1 MKGNIGFVL
10 HAHLPFVR
18 HPEYENFLE
27 EDWLY
32 EAISETYLPFLRMC
46 NRLVE
51 DGVSF
56 RFTVSVSPTLSAMLS
71 DELLQNRYIRHLEK
85 LIELGEKE
93 IERTK
98 ENPELQ
104 NLARMYKQMFE
115 QNLRDFTEVYRK
127 KILWGFKTL
136 EKEGYLEII
145 TTSATHAFLP
155 LYQQH
160 PESVEAQVQTA
171 VIDHGRKFGK
181 KPEGFWLPEFGF
193 YPGIERVLKKND
205 ISYFFTAAHGILFA
219 DKKPP
224 YGVYAPLRCDC
235 RIHAFGR
242 DYPTSDA
249 VWSEDRGYPSDV
261 DYREFYRDI
270 GYDLPLSYIRPYIH
284 EPEVRVCTGYKYFA
298 ITGETDEKR
307 PYDREKALKKVEE
320 HADNFIYNR
329 RKQLQKFEGIM
340 DRIPYI
346 VAPFDAELFGHWWFE
361 GVDWLEAVVRRID
374 ASEDLNLMSPSE
386 YLELYPGN
394 QEGVPSFSSWG
405 NKGYAEVWLSGENDW
420 IYRHI
425 HKAIERM
432 TELVDRYPDESGLK
446 QRVLNQAAREVM
458 LAMSSD
464 WPFIM
469 NTGTTVPYAERR
481 IKEHLYNFNYI
492 YERLCRNTV
501 DTEWLTTI
509 EKKHNLFPDIDYRVF
524 KRAQSPADT
533 PTTRQETAAR

>member
-1 MKGNIGFVL
+1 MKGTIGFVL

-18 HPEYENFLE
+18 HPEYEQFLE

-46 NRLVE
+46 NRLVA
-51 DGVSF
+51 DGVDF
-56 RFTVSVSPTLSAMLS
+56 RFTVSVSPTLSAMLCDS
-71 DELLQNRYIRHLEK
+71 LLQNRYVRHLEK
-85 LIELGEKE
+85 LMELGDKE

-98 ENPELQ
+98 KNPELQ
-104 NLARMYKQMFE
+104 KLARMYKEFFE
-115 QNLRDFTEVYRK
+115 QNLEDFTEIYRK
-127 KILWGFKTL
+127 NIIWGFKTL

-145 TTSATHAFLP
+145 TTSATHSFLP

-160 PESVEAQVQTA
+160 PEAIEAQVQTA
-171 VIDHGRKFGK
+171 VIDYGRKFGK
-181 KPEGFWLPEFGF
+181 KPTGFWLPEFGF
-193 YPGIERVLKKND
+193 YPGIEKFLRKND

-219 DKKPP
+219 GNKPP
-224 YGVYAPLRCDC
+224 YGVYAPLRCDNG
-235 RIHAFGR
+235 IHAFGR

-249 VWSEDRGYPSDV
+249 IWSEDRGYPGDV

-270 GYDLPLSYIRPYIH
+270 GYDLPLDYIGPYVH
-284 EPEVRVCTGYKYFA
+284 EPEVRVCTGYKYYA
-298 ITGETDEKR
+298 ITGDTEEKR
-307 PYDREKALKKVEE
+307 VYDRDAAVRKIEE
-320 HADNFIYNR
+320 HADNFLYNR
-329 RKQLQKFEGIM
+329 RKQLKKFEGII
-340 DRIPYI
+340 DRVPFI

-361 GVDWLEAVVRRID
+361 GIDWLEAVVRRID
-374 ASEDLNLMSPSE
+374 TDEDFSLITPSD
-386 YLELYPGN
+386 YLKAYPSN

-405 NKGYAEVWLSGENDW
+405 NKGYAEVWLGGENDW

-425 HKAIERM
+425 QMAIERM

-458 LAMSSD
+458 LAMASD

-481 IKEHLYNFNYI
+481 IREHLYNFNYI

-524 KRAQSPADT
+524 KKR
-533 PTTRQETAAR
+533 RGLR

>member
-1 MKGNIGFVL
+1 ML

-18 HPEYENFLE
+18 HPEYESFLE

-71 DELLQNRYIRHLEK
+71 DQLLQNRYIRHLEK

-98 ENPELQ
+98 DDPELQ
-104 NLARMYKQMFE
+104 ELAKMYKRMFE
-115 QNLRDFTEVYRK
+115 QNLYDFTGVYRK

-145 TTSATHAFLP
+145 TTSATHSFLP

-181 KPEGFWLPEFGF
+181 KPVGFWLPEFGF
-193 YPGIERVLKKND
+193 YPGIEKLLKKND

-224 YGVYAPLRCDC
+224 YGVYAPLRCNGG
-235 RIHAFGR
+235 IHAFGR

-284 EPEVRVCTGYKYFA
+284 EPEVRVCTGYKYYS
-298 ITGETDEKR
+298 ITGETEEKR
-307 PYDREKALKKVEE
+307 PYDRDKALKKIEE
-320 HADNFIYNR
+320 HAENFIYNR
-329 RKQLQKFEGIM
+329 RKQLQKFEGKM
-340 DRIPYI
+340 DRVPYI

-374 ASEDLNLMSPSE
+374 ASNDLDLMTPSE
-386 YLELYPGN
+386 YLELYPSN

-425 HKAIERM
+425 HKTIERM

-458 LAMSSD
+458 LAMASD

-481 IKEHLYNFNYI
+481 VKEHLYNFNYI

-524 KRAQSPADT
+524 KRAQSPVEVQSGA
-533 PTTRQETAAR
+533 QGS